1 MVDAISRSAWVGSVQ
16 GSATHHR
23 PRGSPAGAL
32 DPTRGAALQP
42 PAARRASALSRQ
54 VPEASRLL
62 VGLLPGLRMAVGFPL
77 GPSGLSTQGVR
88 VPVSARARCHQAQ
101 PGRAERCEARG
112 GYSRSARW
120 PPPFTP
126 TRNRRCHASAVRRR
140 PPRRW
145 PEFLHETLPSRR
157 EIARL
162 ARRLEPQGIEAISVR
177 ATASASAA
185 MAANSSSRF
194 NAPEPPVADYPTPD
208 ASNPR
213 RPGRPPVRRQVTA
226 VAGAPPS
233 HVATRGPIYATAS
246 IDTNRAA
253 AGAGS

>member
-1 MVDAISRSAWVGSVQ
+1 MVTDARRLCTHGRRDLALGVGRLGAGQCNASSSARLSGGRPRPHAWRSAP
-16 GSATHHR
+16 A
-23 PRGSPAGAL
+23 PRGPSRERALAPSP
-32 DPTRGAALQP
+32 RGIASVGGPSPWTSDGRGL
-42 PAARRASALSRQ
+42 PARA
-54 VPEASRLL
+54 
-62 VGLLPGLRMAVGFPL
+62 

-177 ATASASAA
+177 GHRLCLRRHGRQQLVSIQCPRTPRS
-185 MAANSSSRF
+185 
-194 NAPEPPVADYPTPD
+194 PTTQRQMHQ
-208 ASNPR
+208 NRGVRGER
-213 RPGRPPVRRQVTA
+213 RVRR
-226 VAGAPPS
+226 
-233 HVATRGPIYATAS
+233 
-246 IDTNRAA
+246 
-253 AGAGS
+253 